1 MFWRHGEVEEGP
13 ATPRETMMG
22 RRERRGWRT
31 WRALLAFRRHLDRP
45 LVGAMADSV
54 PKDRA
59 FEPVTDPRMN
69 ATPLDYKEQ
78 FQVRDLATF
87 FFPRSCTMP
96 QGAMTSQYVE

>member
-1 MFWRHGEVEEGP
+1 MVVGG
-13 ATPRETMMG
+13 
-22 RRERRGWRT
+22 RERRGWRT

-78 FQVRDLATF
+78 FQVRDFTTF
-87 FFPRSCTMP
+87 PFPRLMHFTPGSDDFP
-96 QGAMTSQYVE
+96 VRRVRA